1 MSEYIIGIFAVPQY
15 NSHEIHDLPFCSKDG
30 YELNNVFIN
39 NLGIDEGNIKTIG
52 INQSDEITRTDILRK
67 IQTLSK
73 KCKPDDIIVLY
84 FSGHGYSEN
93 NEGYLIPYDTDLDLI
108 SDTSIAIQRIKDEL
122 EKCEAKTKILII
134 DSCYSGIGHGKKVDL
149 KMSEAFENSLFSN
162 ISEGSVIFASCK
174 QNEQS
179 FPLENNSMSVFTHYL
194 IEGLKGN
201 AGLND
206 SSEISFDDL
215 CTFVTKKVARWAFD
229 NDVSQTPNMKLEY
242 AGKLMIK
249 VKNPEI
255 SETISS
261 EPEISDEIKNLIRIE
276 LTSTY
281 ISPDSEMIYEE
292 IDPSMPPLP
301 TGEWRALSREERIE
315 KTNSNKEKI
324 LGNLFKNIIDT
335 NLYKPNDIKIKE
347 DNIYELPFGKI
358 INSST
363 NIYVNKFKLI
373 ISDELET
380 EKINNILQS
389 IDNQKIF
396 SWETVEYVFNGN
408 FNFDKVHEIAIKK
421 NYSVDL
427 LQIEKEFSKITFSE
441 KQEEKSLI
449 KKSTT
454 GISFSNESNMAK
466 LKIFQENKLI
476 HEFFQTIPIDELID
490 TFSDSLEITNN

>member
-15 NSHEIHDLPFCSKDG
+15 DSHEIHDLPFCSKDG
-30 YELNNVFIN
+30 YELNNIFIN
-39 NLGIDEGNIKTIG
+39 NLGIDEGNIKAIG
-52 INQSDEITRTDILRK
+52 INQSDKIIRTDILRK

-93 NEGYLIPYDTDLDLI
+93 NEAYLISYDTDLDLV
-108 SDTSIAIQRIKDEL
+108 SDTSIAIQRIKDDL

-134 DSCYSGIGHGKKVDL
+134 DSCYSGIGHGKNVDL

-179 FPLENNSMSVFTHYL
+179 FSLEDNSMSVFTHYL

-206 SSEISFDDL
+206 NSEISFDDL
-215 CTFVTKKVARWAFD
+215 YTFVTKKVARWAFD

-255 SETISS
+255 SEITSD
-261 EPEISDEIKNLIRIE
+261 EADISDEIKNLIRIE
-276 LTSTY
+276 LTSSY
-281 ISPDSEMIYEE
+281 ISPDSEIVY
-292 IDPSMPPLP
+292 DDSNPSMPPIP
-301 TGEWRALSREERIE
+301 TGEWMSISREERIE
-315 KTNSNKEKI
+315 MTNSNKEKI
-324 LGNLFKNIIDT
+324 LGNLFKNIVDF
-335 NLYKPNDIKIKE
+335 YKPSDIKLKE
-347 DNIYELPFGKI
+347 DNIYELPFGKFI
-358 INSST
+358 ILST
-363 NIYVNKFKLI
+363 NVYSNEFKLI
-373 ISDELET
+373 ISDELDT
-380 EKINNILQS
+380 ENVNNILQS
-389 IDNQKIF
+389 IDNQNIF
-396 SWETVEYVFNGN
+396 SWETIEYVFNGN
-408 FNFDKVHEIAIKK
+408 FNFDKVHVIAKQK

-427 LQIEKEFSKITFSE
+427 LQIEKDFSKITFSE
-441 KQEEKSLI
+441 KQAEKSLI

-454 GISFSNESNMAK
+454 GISISNDSNMAK
-466 LKIFQENKLI
+466 LKIFQQNRLI
-476 HEFFQTIPIDELID
+476 HEFFQTIPIDDIID
-490 TFSDSLEITNN
+490 TFSVALDIVDK

>member
-15 NSHEIHDLPFCSKDG
+15 ESHEIHDLPFCSKDG
-30 YELNNVFIN
+30 SELNNVFIN
-39 NLGIDEGNIKTIG
+39 NLGIDDGNIKATG
-52 INQSDEITRTDILRK
+52 INQSDKVIRTDILRK

-73 KCKPDDIIVLY
+73 KCKPDDTIVLY

-108 SDTSIAIQRIKDEL
+108 SDTSIAIQRVKDEL
-122 EKCEAKTKILII
+122 EQCEAKTKILII
-134 DSCYSGIGHGKKVDL
+134 DSCYSGIGHGKKVDS

-162 ISEGSVIFASCK
+162 ISEGLVIFASCK

-179 FPLENNSMSVFTHYL
+179 FPLEDNSMSIFTHYL

-206 SSEISFDDL
+206 NSEISFEDL
-215 CTFVTKKVARWAFD
+215 YIFVTKKVAKWAFD

-249 VKNPEI
+249 VKNPKI
-255 SETISS
+255 SEITSN
-261 EPEISDEIKNLIRIE
+261 EADISDEINNLIRIE

-281 ISPDSEMIYEE
+281 ISPESEMIYEE
-292 IDPSMPPLP
+292 IDPSMPLMP
-301 TGEWRALSREERIE
+301 TGEWRPLSREERIE
-315 KTNSNKEKI
+315 KTSSNKEKI
-324 LGNLFKNIIDT
+324 LGNLFKNIIEF
-335 NLYKPNDIKIKE
+335 YKISDIKLKE

-358 INSST
+358 IILPT
-363 NIYVNKFKLI
+363 NVYSNEFKLI
-373 ISDELET
+373 ISDEFDT
-380 EKINNILQS
+380 EIINNILQS

-408 FNFDKVHEIAIKK
+408 FNFNKVHEIAKQK

-427 LQIEKEFSKITFSE
+427 LQIEKDFSKITFSE
-441 KQEEKSLI
+441 KQDGKSFT

-454 GISFSNESNMAK
+454 GISISNDFNMAK
-466 LKIFQENKLI
+466 LKIFQQNKLI
-476 HEFFQTIPIDELID
+476 HEFFQTIPIDDIID
-490 TFSDSLEITNN
+490 TFSSALVSSQP

>member
-15 NSHEIHDLPFCSKDG
+15 ESHEIHDLLFCSKDG
-30 YELNNVFIN
+30 SELNNVFIN
-39 NLGIDEGNIKTIG
+39 NLGIDDGNIKATG
-52 INQSDEITRTDILRK
+52 INQSDEVTRTDILRK

-122 EKCEAKTKILII
+122 DKCEAKTKILII

-255 SETISS
+255 SEITSD
-261 EPEISDEIKNLIRIE
+261 EVDISDEIKNLIRIE

-281 ISPDSEMIYEE
+281 ISPKSEMIYEE
-292 IDPSMPPLP
+292 IGPSIMMP
-301 TGEWRALSREERIE
+301 TDEVRSLSREERIE
-315 KTNSNKEKI
+315 KTNSNKERI
-324 LGNLFKNIIDT
+324 LGNLFKNIIEF
-335 NLYKPNDIKIKE
+335 YKPSDIKLKE

-358 INSST
+358 IILPT
-363 NIYVNKFKLI
+363 NVYSNEFKLI

-380 EKINNILQS
+380 ENINNILQS
-389 IDNQKIF
+389 IDNQNIF
-396 SWETVEYVFNGN
+396 SWKTVEYVFNGF
-408 FNFDKVHEIAIKK
+408 FNLDKVHEIVKQK

-427 LQIEKEFSKITFSE
+427 LQKEKDFSKITFSE
-441 KQEEKSLI
+441 EQDNEKSFI

-454 GISFSNESNMAK
+454 GISISNDSNMAK
-466 LKIFQENKLI
+466 LKIFQQNKLI
-476 HEFFQTIPIDELID
+476 HEFFQTIPIDDIIN
-490 TFSDSLEITNN
+490 TFSAALEIE

>member
-15 NSHEIHDLPFCSKDG
+15 ESHEIHDLPFCSKDG
-30 YELNNVFIN
+30 SELNNVFIN
-39 NLGIDEGNIKTIG
+39 NLGIDDGNIKATG
-52 INQSDEITRTDILRK
+52 INQSDEVNRTDILRK

-108 SDTSIAIQRIKDEL
+108 SDTSIAIQRIKYEL
-122 EKCEAKTKILII
+122 DKSEAKTKILII
-134 DSCYSGIGHGKKVDL
+134 DSCYSGIGHGKKVDS

-162 ISEGSVIFASCK
+162 ISEGLVIFASCK

-179 FPLENNSMSVFTHYL
+179 FPLKDNSMSIFTHYL
-194 IEGLKGN
+194 IDGLKGN

-206 SSEISFDDL
+206 NSEISFEDL
-215 CTFVTKKVARWAFD
+215 YTFVTKKVTKWAFD

-255 SETISS
+255 SEITSN
-261 EPEISDEIKNLIRIE
+261 EADISDDIKNLIRIE

-281 ISPDSEMIYEE
+281 MSPEFEMIYEE
-292 IDPSMPPLP
+292 IGPSIMMP
-301 TGEWRALSREERIE
+301 TDEFKSLSREEKIE

-324 LGNLFKNIIDT
+324 LGNLFKNIIKF
-335 NLYKPNDIKIKE
+335 YKTSDIKLKE
-347 DNIYELPFGKI
+347 DNVYELPFGKI
-358 INSST
+358 IFIPT
-363 NIYVNKFKLI
+363 NVYSNEFKLI
-373 ISDELET
+373 IAEELET
-380 EKINNILQS
+380 ENIKNILQS

-396 SWETVEYVFNGN
+396 SWKTLEYVFNGN
-408 FNFDKVHEIAIKK
+408 FNLDQVHEIAKQK

-427 LQIEKEFSKITFSE
+427 LQIEKDFSKITFSE
-441 KQEEKSLI
+441 KQDNGKPFI

-454 GISFSNESNMAK
+454 GISISNDLNMAK
-466 LKIFQENKLI
+466 LKIFQQNKLI
-476 HEFFQTIPIDELID
+476 HEFFQTIPIDDIID
-490 TFSDSLEITNN
+490 TFSVALDIANN

>member
-15 NSHEIHDLPFCSKDG
+15 KSQEINDLPFCSKDG
-30 YELNNVFIN
+30 SELNNVFIN
-39 NLGIDEGNIKTIG
+39 NLEIDDGNIKATG
-52 INQSDEITRTDILRK
+52 INQSDEVTRTDILRK

-108 SDTSIAIQRIKDEL
+108 SDTSISIQRVKDEL

-134 DSCYSGIGHGKKVDL
+134 DSCYSGIGHGKKVDS
-149 KMSEAFENSLFSN
+149 KMSEAFENSLFSD

-174 QNEQS
+174 KNEKS
-179 FPLENNSMSVFTHYL
+179 FPLEDNSMSVFTHYL

-201 AGLND
+201 AALNNH
-206 SSEISFDDL
+206 SEISFEDL
-215 CTFVTKKVARWAFD
+215 YTFVTKKVAKWAFD

-255 SETISS
+255 SEITSD
-261 EPEISDEIKNLIRIE
+261 EVDISDEIKNLIRIE

-281 ISPDSEMIYEE
+281 ISPKSEMIYEE
-292 IDPSMPPLP
+292 IGPSIMMP
-301 TGEWRALSREERIE
+301 TDEVRSLSREERIE
-315 KTNSNKEKI
+315 KTNSNKERI
-324 LGNLFKNIIDT
+324 LGNLFKNIIEF
-335 NLYKPNDIKIKE
+335 YKIRDIKLKE
-347 DNIYELPFGKI
+347 DHIYELPFGKI
-358 INSST
+358 IILPT
-363 NIYVNKFKLI
+363 NVYSNEFKLI

-380 EKINNILQS
+380 ENINNILQS
-389 IDNQKIF
+389 IDNQNIF
-396 SWETVEYVFNGN
+396 SWKTVEYVFNGF
-408 FNFDKVHEIAIKK
+408 FNLDKVHEIAKQK

-427 LQIEKEFSKITFSE
+427 LQIEKDFSKITFSE
-441 KQEEKSLI
+441 EQDNEKSFI

-454 GISFSNESNMAK
+454 GISISNDSNMAK
-466 LKIFQENKLI
+466 LKIFQQNKLI
-476 HEFFQTIPIDELID
+476 HEFFQTIPIDDIID
-490 TFSDSLEITNN
+490 TFSAALEIE

>member
-15 NSHEIHDLPFCSKDG
+15 KSHEIHDLPFCSKDG
-30 YELNNVFIN
+30 SELNNVFIN
-39 NLGIDEGNIKTIG
+39 NLEIDDGNIKATG
-52 INQSDEITRTDILRK
+52 INQSDEVTRTDILRK

-108 SDTSIAIQRIKDEL
+108 SDTSISIQRVKDEL
-122 EKCEAKTKILII
+122 VKCEAKTKILMI
-134 DSCYSGIGHGKKVDL
+134 DSCYSGIGHGKKVDS
-149 KMSEAFENSLFSN
+149 KMSEAFENSLFSD

-179 FPLENNSMSVFTHYL
+179 FPLEDNSMSVFTHYL

-201 AGLND
+201 AALND
-206 SSEISFDDL
+206 NSEISFEDL
-215 CTFVTKKVARWAFD
+215 YTFVTKKVAKWAFD

-249 VKNPEI
+249 VKKPEI
-255 SETISS
+255 SEITSD
-261 EPEISDEIKNLIRIE
+261 EADISDEIKNFIRIE

-292 IDPSMPPLP
+292 IGLMRQPVP
-301 TGEWRALSREERIE
+301 TGDWRPLSREERIE
-315 KTNSNKEKI
+315 KTNFNKEKI
-324 LGNLFKNIIDT
+324 LGNLFKNIIKF
-335 NLYKPNDIKIKE
+335 YKPSDIKLKE

-358 INSST
+358 IYLST
-363 NIYVNKFKLI
+363 NVYTNEFKLI
-373 ISDELET
+373 ISDEFET
-380 EKINNILQS
+380 ENLNNILQS
-389 IDNQKIF
+389 IDNQNIF
-396 SWETVEYVFNGN
+396 RWNSIEYVFNGY
-408 FNFDKVHEIAIKK
+408 FNFDTIHEIVKQK

-427 LQIEKEFSKITFSE
+427 LQIEKDFSKITFSE
-441 KQEEKSLI
+441 KQDGKYLT

-454 GISFSNESNMAK
+454 GISISNDSNMAK
-466 LKIFQENKLI
+466 LKIFQQNKLI
-476 HEFFQTIPIDELID
+476 HEFFQTIPIDDIID
-490 TFSDSLEITNN
+490 TFSAALEIE